1 MNKRCPACGYEF
13 GKRYNPSKQALALLS
28 LRGNICKKK
37 LNKVSNVIMSS
48 IESDNDRYRY
58 FLFLKAIS
66 GIDDEYIIK
75 SINKYLYKKYY
86 TKGKGFV
93 YLREIIKNEKANRKK
108 LLALEYKNIGRP
120 PSIIKIK
127 ENESDKSD

>member
-1 MNKRCPACGYEF
+1 
-13 GKRYNPSKQALALLS
+13 
-28 LRGNICKKK
+28 
-37 LNKVSNVIMSS
+37 MSS

-108 LLALEYKNIGRP
+108 LLAIEYKNIGRP

-127 ENESDKSD
+127 ESENGTSD